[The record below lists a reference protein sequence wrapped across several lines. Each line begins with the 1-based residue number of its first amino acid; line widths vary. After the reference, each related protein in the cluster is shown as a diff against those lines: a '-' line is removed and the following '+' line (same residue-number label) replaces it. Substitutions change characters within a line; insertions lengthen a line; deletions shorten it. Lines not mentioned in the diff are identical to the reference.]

1 MITPAGSA
9 VQPAWHSVAERI
21 NDFERSQDAAP
32 KFAYLEPSKT
42 HRLSNP
48 ALKALQKN
56 AVQSY
61 VERQQ
66 QQQQQAHKEEQ
77 QLLRPGHSYQSLQAE
92 RKSLPNNL
100 SPISS
105 SSGSGCSSP
114 TPPPPP
120 PRSRSLLPN
129 LLRRSSS
136 ASDYAEFREQQQHS
150 QHSQHSREQHSW
162 EQQQQ
167 FLLQQQHSR
176 EQHHQPSIRNISSA
190 EKSSFNDIGMPPPPP
205 PPRGRVA
212 LPSRRTSS
220 ATEYAPMRE
229 KLLLQQAAALAH
241 QQHHPQQHRVHN
253 LPLGPAERPPER
265 PPKHPHL
272 RVPSPELPP
281 PPMTLAV
288 ELDTSYTF
296 DEPLPPPPPPE
307 VLQPRPPASP
317 NRRNSFAGAS
327 TRSRATPTPKLPP
340 QVPKKPTSL
349 RQQVPPHL
357 PPLCPSLFLCAT
369 NCLLPRSLPQLPHK
383 PQAALANGATNSNLP
398 TNTSNSRKRPH
409 IPESGTASVVAS
421 APTAVAATQPPP
433 PPLLPR
439 ARPTHVV
446 DSVIASN
453 LNANL
458 ESNQQLKLR

>member
-21 NDFERSQDAAP
+21 NDFERTQDAAP

-66 QQQQQAHKEEQ
+66 QQAQKEEQ
-77 QLLRPGHSYQSLQAE
+77 QLLRPGHSYQALQAE

-105 SSGSGCSSP
+105 SGGAGSGSGCSSP

-136 ASDYAEFREQQQHS
+136 ASDYAEFREQQ
-150 QHSQHSREQHSW
+150 HSREQ
-162 EQQQQ
+162 QQQQ
-167 FLLQQQHSR
+167 FQLQHTR
-176 EQHHQPSIRNISSA
+176 ESHHQPSIRNISSA

-212 LPSRRTSS
+212 LPGRRTSS

-241 QQHHPQQHRVHN
+241 QQHHPQQHRHHN
-253 LPLGPAERPPER
+253 PPLPLGHAAPCPPER

-281 PPMTLAV
+281 PPMTLGG

-307 VLQPRPPASP
+307 VLQPRPPPSP

-327 TRSRATPTPKLPP
+327 TTRSRATPTLAPPKVPP

-349 RQQVPPHL
+349 RQQVSVAS
-357 PPLCPSLFLCAT
+357 PLSCT
-369 NCLLPRSLPQLPHK
+369 HCLTVARSLPQLPHK
-383 PQAALANGATNSNLP
+383 PQAALANGAAKPTNTNLP
-398 TNTSNSRKRPH
+398 TSNSRKRPH
-409 IPESGTASVVAS
+409 IPESGTAIVVA
-421 APTAVAATQPPP
+421 TAVAATPPP

-439 ARPTHVV
+439 ARPTHV

-458 ESNQQLKLR
+458 ESNQQQKLR

>member
-21 NDFERSQDAAP
+21 NDFERTQDAAP

-66 QQQQQAHKEEQ
+66 QQAHKEEQ
-77 QLLRPGHSYQSLQAE
+77 QLLRPAHASYQSLQAE

-105 SSGSGCSSP
+105 SSGGGGSGCSSP

-136 ASDYAEFREQQQHS
+136 ASDYAEFREQ
-150 QHSQHSREQHSW
+150 HSQHSREQHSR

-167 FLLQQQHSR
+167 FQLQHSR

-241 QQHHPQQHRVHN
+241 QQHHPQQHRGFVGHAHHHNAHN
-253 LPLGPAERPPER
+253 LPLGHAPERPPER

-281 PPMTLAV
+281 PPMTLGV

-307 VLQPRPPASP
+307 VLQPRPPPSP

-327 TRSRATPTPKLPP
+327 TRSRATPTLAPPKVPP

-349 RQQVPPHL
+349 RQQVSAP
-357 PPLCPSLFLCAT
+357 PSLSVPHMPLTAVCCHVLFRSCHTSHKLRWRMAPPPSLPSPQTQICPPPPTAASVRT
-369 NCLLPRSLPQLPHK
+369 SRRAAQPSLLPRLPPQLLWQQHRRRRRCCPVHGPRMSTASLP
-383 PQAALANGATNSNLP
+383 A
-398 TNTSNSRKRPH
+398 
-409 IPESGTASVVAS
+409 I
-421 APTAVAATQPPP
+421 
-433 PPLLPR
+433 
-439 ARPTHVV
+439 
-446 DSVIASN
+446 
-453 LNANL
+453 
-458 ESNQQLKLR
+458 